1 MRRVGILAT
10 WFCLSSSV
18 AWGAL
23 YNNDVPEC
31 AALGYDMSLSECQSQ
46 MQSLFSGDEAK
57 KYNPLHC
64 PYDYNK
70 VKCWKNNCGGYT
82 IAEPNANFES
92 EECLLGIDGGKVQKM
107 YRYKSCLGK
116 DGVNY
121 RYNNGDCIDR
131 CDLNAYPYDTPPGS
145 LYGKVESCYDDA
157 MHYGYSACNEGF
169 GKLVNGEYVPNNGR
183 CDMLIC
189 DINAYPYFE
198 RPDDSRG
205 EIEVCVGGTNKYYR
219 FNKESCEKNGYQ
231 YKGGVCRKSF
241 DITQKSF
248 VDVRFGDALTYKGT
262 EIAAIVH
269 TPDKVDNRY
278 LAVQKIE
285 NTGRNGPADSALD
298 ELPLYPKMEDALK
311 DFRGKCNTK
320 KFYEAIK
327 ENVDHQQMER
337 AYNYYPSVCGK
348 DNEYCGAG
356 QWYIPALGEVDF
368 MLDTSVYYVSK
379 KVTRQWD
386 PETYTTS
393 TQASK
398 NALWGI
404 WVGTG
409 NYGPL
414 SFLTDFYHGAF
425 YIEFGPNKLTCE

>member
-1 MRRVGILAT
+1 MRRVGILTT

-31 AALGYDMSLSECQSQ
+31 AALGYDMSLSECQNQ
-46 MQSLFSGDEAK
+46 MQSLLGGDEAK

-82 IAEPNANFES
+82 IAEPNANFEA

-107 YRYKSCLGK
+107 YRYKSCMGK

-189 DINAYPYFE
+189 DINEYPYFE

-248 VDVRFGDALTYKGT
+248 VGISYGDILAYNGR
-262 EIAAIVH
+262 EIATVVH
-269 TPDKVDNRY
+269 LPDEHDNRY
-278 LAVQKIE
+278 LAMTSVV
-285 NTGRNGPADSALD
+285 NGGRMGNAGTGLTSIATTSKEKALQD
-298 ELPLYPKMEDALK
+298 LK
-311 DFRGKCNTK
+311 GKCNTK
-320 KFYEAIK
+320 KFYEARSATV
-327 ENVDHQQMER
+327 EYPPMR
-337 AYNYYPSVCGK
+337 AAYEYYPSVCGK

-356 QWYIPALGEVDF
+356 QWYIPALGEEAFEWENNRIYLFVAVGYVGNANYCWSSTPYSSSYMWYKCDIAGN
-368 MLDTSVYYVSK
+368 VYAESIETGWV
-379 KVTRQWD
+379 QWRWFID
-386 PETYTTS
+386 
-393 TQASK
+393 
-398 NALWGI
+398 
-404 WVGTG
+404 
-409 NYGPL
+409 
-414 SFLTDFYHGAF
+414 
-425 YIEFGPNKLTCE
+425 FGPNRMTCE